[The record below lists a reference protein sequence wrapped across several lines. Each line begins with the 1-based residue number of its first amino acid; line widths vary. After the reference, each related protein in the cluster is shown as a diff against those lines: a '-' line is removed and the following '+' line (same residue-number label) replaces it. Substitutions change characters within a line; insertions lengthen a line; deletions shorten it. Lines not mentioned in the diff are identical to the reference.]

1 MKVLG
6 IIGSPQK
13 GGRTLAA
20 TRALLRGAA
29 ESGCDLDELELAN
42 KQTATDEILERMD
55 AADAFVFAS
64 RVYRPRAAF
73 PLKNL
78 LDVVPRGMWGETS
91 APLQGKVCAIAL
103 TGATQHHFLAVDDL
117 RSVLSGFFAIQ
128 VLSPGLYLPAE
139 AFVDRD
145 TLNSESEALVEQH
158 GRALVALAE
167 AVRASEEISC
177 LRPLA

>member
-6 IIGSPQK
+6 IVGSPQK

-42 KQTATDEILERMD
+42 EQTATDEILERMD

-64 RVYRPRAAF
+64 PVYRARAAF

-91 APLQGKVCAIAL
+91 APLQGKACAIAL

>member
-6 IIGSPQK
+6 IVGSPQK
-13 GGRTLAA
+13 GGRTLVA

-29 ESGCDLDELELAN
+29 DSGCDVDEIELAEDRLS
-42 KQTATDEILERMD
+42 TDEILERMD
-55 AADAFVFAS
+55 GADAFVFAS
-64 RVYRPRAAF
+64 PVYRARAAF

-78 LDVVPRGMWGETS
+78 LDMMPRGMWGETS
-91 APLQGKVCAIAL
+91 APLQGKACAIAL
-103 TGATQHHFLAVDDL
+103 TGATAHHFLAVDDL

-145 TLNSESEALVEQH
+145 ALNSENVALAELH
-158 GRALVALAE
+158 GRALVALSE
-167 AVRASEEISC
+167 AVRASVEISG